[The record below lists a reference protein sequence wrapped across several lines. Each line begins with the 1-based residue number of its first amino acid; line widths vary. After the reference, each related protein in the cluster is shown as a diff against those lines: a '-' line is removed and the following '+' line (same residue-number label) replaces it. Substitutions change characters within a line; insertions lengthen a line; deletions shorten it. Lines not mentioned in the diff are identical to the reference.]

1 MDRPFL
7 MNEGFHMNDAGHL
20 ISTIHVDLRDP
31 TQQSPVSTLVKAC
44 NTNYAPGISKTLR
57 ISKPELFREYGE
69 NLIRDPGEG
78 NASRETIVPERIDHP
93 DDLTMARLLDSERN
107 RASELVG
114 SSITTNTN
122 TVRRSETTTRRLTSG
137 QNWWIFCASV
147 EPSDADET
155 DRWQATMPDDY
166 DHKWYI
172 YRPREFAR
180 ALASMVAEQFG
191 PQGKPEEMKHS
202 YDGELRLVTEHET
215 QLVFH
220 GPVVYVEDPYETIS
234 NARGSWD
241 FMVRSAF
248 VKHDRYRD
256 QREYRFLVLTEDKTT
271 SERLDLSVSLGMLGT
286 IEKRDRETGGLTLPA
301 IRWSKDS
308 ATFEAAT
315 VGQDSEPTADQQ
327 RPQPGR
333 PLLSPPGMPPLVIH
347 EPDNVPVGPYRHD
360 LTDLPEDLQE
370 MTTTYGA
377 VQALRYA
384 VGGILGNR
392 DVKPGVASSA
402 WHIEPCIRRL
412 CSLFADPIQ
421 DFQVTEDDFIVATL
435 KFPVESGSEGTI
447 VVGPL
452 GTGTYHIKKGT
463 GGSTSSIGGKALRL
477 ADAMEGQLKEAGLA
491 ICEKS

>member
-1 MDRPFL
+1 MERPFL
-7 MNEGFHMNDAGHL
+7 MNEGFYINDAGNL
-20 ISTIHVDLRDP
+20 ISTTYVDLRDP
-31 TQQSPVSTLVKAC
+31 EQHLPIPILVKAC
-44 NTNYAPGISKTLR
+44 NTKYAPEISRTLR

-78 NASRETIVPERIDHP
+78 NASRETVVAESIDHP
-93 DDLTMARLLDSERN
+93 DDLAMARLLDSEHN
-107 RASELVG
+107 RASELAG
-114 SSITTNTN
+114 SSITTNTS

-172 YRPREFAR
+172 SRPREFAR

-202 YDGELRLVTEHET
+202 YNGELRLVTEHET
-215 QLVFH
+215 QLVLH
-220 GPVVYVEDPYETIS
+220 GPVVYVEDPYGTIS
-234 NARGSWD
+234 NARDNWD

-248 VKHDRYRD
+248 VKHDNYSD

-271 SERLDLSVSLGMLGT
+271 PERLDLSVSLEMLGT
-286 IEKRDRETGGLTLPA
+286 METRDQETGGLTLPA

-315 VGQDSEPTADQQ
+315 VGTNSEPTADQQ

-333 PLLSPPGMPPLVIH
+333 PLLSPAGMPPLVIH

-360 LTDLPEDLQE
+360 LTDLPEGLEE

-392 DVKPGVASSA
+392 DVKLGVASSA

-412 CSLFADPIQ
+412 CSLFADPIK

-435 KFPVESGSEGTI
+435 NFPVESGSEGTI

-463 GGSTSSIGGKALRL
+463 GGSTFSIKSKAWRL
-477 ADAMEGQLKEAGLA
+477 AYAVEDVLREAGLP
-491 ICEKS
+491 IREQS